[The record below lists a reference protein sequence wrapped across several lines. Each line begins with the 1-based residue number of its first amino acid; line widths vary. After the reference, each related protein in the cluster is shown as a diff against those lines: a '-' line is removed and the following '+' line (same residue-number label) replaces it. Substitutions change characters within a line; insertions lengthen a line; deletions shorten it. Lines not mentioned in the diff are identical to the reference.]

1 MSLEITQLIP
11 SLTLL
16 PLVFMSGNHK
26 FVFYLFDSISVL

>member
-11 SLTLL
+11 SLTVL
-16 PLVFMSGNHK
+16 PPGNHK